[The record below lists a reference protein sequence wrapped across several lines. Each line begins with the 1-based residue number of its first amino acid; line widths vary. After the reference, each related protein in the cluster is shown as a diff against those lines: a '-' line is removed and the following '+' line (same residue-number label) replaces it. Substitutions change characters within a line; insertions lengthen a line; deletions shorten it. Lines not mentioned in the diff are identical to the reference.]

1 MRKNLDREDKSP
13 PISPLT
19 VKASKLNV
27 LIIDDEPFN
36 LIALEGLLQ
45 LQGVLLIDKCFN
57 GKEAIALLE
66 DKGFSFY
73 DIVFTDLNMPQATG
87 IEVAIRIREENQHV
101 MIILVTGDNLVEDKE
116 DLFNEILQKPF
127 KTSDL

>member
-1 MRKNLDREDKSP
+1 MRKNLDREDISP

-19 VKASKLNV
+19 VKTSKLNV

-73 DIVFTDLNMPQATG
+73 DIVFTDLNMP
-87 IEVAIRIREENQHV
+87 
-101 MIILVTGDNLVEDKE
+101 
-116 DLFNEILQKPF
+116 
-127 KTSDL
+127 